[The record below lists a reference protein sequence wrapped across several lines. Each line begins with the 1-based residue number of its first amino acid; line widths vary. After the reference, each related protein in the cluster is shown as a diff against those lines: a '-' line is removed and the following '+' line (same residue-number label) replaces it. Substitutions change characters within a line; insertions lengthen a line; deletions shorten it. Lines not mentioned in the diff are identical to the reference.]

1 MSQPEKPLLA
11 QSPGVS
17 SSAVVASTAA
27 PLPFRQEEDPVSP
40 ATGAVILLLFVVA
53 VAALWAVRRR
63 HMQSTWLARALGRR
77 ATPGTADRHIIVSAS
92 ADLTPNVRLH
102 VVDWSGGQVLVSANT
117 AGQVTVLQERQ
128 TIGGVEAEDV
138 PR

>member
-1 MSQPEKPLLA
+1 MA

-40 ATGAVILLLFVVA
+40 TTGAVILLLFVVA
-53 VAALWAVRRR
+53 VGALWAVSRRR
-63 HMQSTWLARALGRR
+63 TQSTWLARALGRR
-77 ATPGTADRHIIVSAS
+77 AAPGAADRHIVVSAS
-92 ADLTPNVRLH
+92 AHLTPNVRLH
-102 VVDWSGGQVLVSANT
+102 VVEWSGGQVLVSANT

-128 TIGGVEAEDV
+128 TIGGVETEGV